1 MLQKPPDD
9 AGNMDMLRLARN
21 TRQDTADAADD
32 ELHLDARTGC
42 FDQLVNDL
50 ALGDGVCF
58 DADVAVSSKRN
69 LPVNMLQQHT
79 EMTFGAVQQADLDR
93 MIVSMRQNGLA
104 QNSISSYLR
113 VFRTFL
119 HWCAKEGYTTLDIPN
134 YKQVETVKETYTDEE
149 LLRLLKKTTPD
160 CNFCEYRNWVII
172 NLLLNSGCRAATIR
186 SFLVKDVNLNN
197 ATITYRHTK
206 NKSIQ
211 IVPLCSEMVSVM
223 REYMKVRNGEAN
235 DVLFPNESGKAMTE
249 AGLREAVRY
258 YNRSRGV
265 EKTSIHLFRHTFAE
279 RYLRNGGNPFNLQ
292 KILGHSTLDM
302 TRHYCKIY
310 DADLIKGYD
319 SFSPLATLR

>member
-113 VFRTFL
+113 VFRAFL
-119 HWCAKEGYTTLDIPN
+119 HWCAKEGYTTLDVPN

-149 LLRLLKKTTPD
+149 LLRLLKKPAQD

-172 NLLLNSGCRAATIR
+172 NFLFNSGCRASTVRNILIGDV
-186 SFLVKDVNLNN
+186 FLPDNQ
-197 ATITYRHTK
+197 IIFRHTK
-206 NKSIQ
+206 TH
-211 IVPLCSEMVSVM
+211 
-223 REYMKVRNGEAN
+223 KVR
-235 DVLFPNESGKAMTE
+235 S
-249 AGLREAVRY
+249 
-258 YNRSRGV
+258 
-265 EKTSIHLFRHTFAE
+265 FRWH
-279 RYLRNGGNPFNLQ
+279 
-292 KILGHSTLDM
+292 K
-302 TRHYCKIY
+302 
-310 DADLIKGYD
+310 
-319 SFSPLATLR
+319 